1 MTVSIY
7 ANILNGQGN
16 LSSIYWIVLIV
27 IYF

>member
-1 MTVSIY
+1 MTVSIN